1 MDFAAIRDALKRN
14 GYSDDT
20 ADARI
25 AHDIVLKAVADCGF
39 HDNITVKGGVVMSG
53 RTGLARRATMDM
65 DVDFLRYPLTNEAV
79 RRFVARLNRS
89 APCAIRMRGAIET
102 LHQQEYKGKR
112 IHLVLSDDN
121 RDEIETKMDIGVHAR
136 EDVGQ
141 EDFSFDLAFDNG
153 QAMLL
158 VNSNEQ
164 IFAEKLKSLLRFGS
178 ASTRYKD
185 VFDLFYLRRHVD
197 RAVLSDYI
205 ARYVFADDR
214 MDERTLDDVLRR
226 LGRVFGNER
235 FIRGLSNPAV
245 AWLDEPVESVIAGIL
260 SFLDGLRGRAR

>member
-121 RDEIETKMDIGVHAR
+121 HDEMETKMDIGVHAR

-185 VFDLFYLRRHVD
+185 VFDKPGADGVNDWSAVPDVSGYADAGSLGEFTHVISEED
-197 RAVLSDYI
+197 
-205 ARYVFADDR
+205 FA
-214 MDERTLDDVLRR
+214 TNKFFR
-226 LGRVFGNER
+226 LELTN
-235 FIRGLSNPAV
+235 
-245 AWLDEPVESVIAGIL
+245 W
-260 SFLDGLRGRAR
+260 